1 MLRHMALA
9 AAVAAVAALLQT
21 GTPMAADSDK
31 PSERTITVS
40 ATGRVAAEPDI
51 AHVSVGVIVDAAT
64 AKDAL
69 ARNSIVM
76 SKVLDG
82 LKGLGI
88 AAGDIQ
94 TTGVNVEPRYA
105 QGKDGL
111 PATVTGYRV
120 VNQVRLLVR
129 EVKRLGEILDAVI
142 ALGANQVHS
151 VSFDIANAETLL
163 DEARKQAISNARRR
177 AELYAAAAGVRLG
190 NVLQISES
198 TGEVGRPVFAA
209 RSAPG
214 AAVPIEA
221 GTRVLTVEVGV
232 VYALQ

>member
-1 MLRHMALA
+1 MSRRFVVALA
-9 AAVAAVAALLQT
+9 GNPNSGKTTAFNEYT
-21 GTPMAADSDK
+21 GARQHVGNYPG
-31 PSERTITVS
+31 ITVEKKEGY
-40 ATGRVAAEPDI
+40 ARLDGRDI
-51 AHVSVGVIVDAAT
+51 HIVDLPGTYSLT
-64 AKDAL
+64 AYTQEEVVARSVL
-69 ARNSIVM
+69 ADDRPDVVI
-76 SKVLDG
+76 D
-82 LKGLGI
+82 
-88 AAGDIQ
+88 
-94 TTGVNVEPRYA
+94 
-105 QGKDGL
+105 
-111 PATVTGYRV
+111 V
-120 VNQVRLLVR
+120 VNAGALERNLYL
-129 EVKRLGEILDAVI
+129 AVQI
-142 ALGANQVHS
+142 MEMGAPVAIGLNMM
-151 VSFDIANAETLL
+151 